1 MTISRRNTAKQLT
14 GSRKKRKKASKSKKT
29 KRKVKVV
36 MKELKK
42 GTLRSGKKGKKVTS
56 RKQAIAIALSEARRA
71 SRSRS

>member
-14 GSRKKRKKASKSKKT
+14 GSRSKKGN
-29 KRKVKVV
+29 RKVKVV
-36 MKELKK
+36 MKEFKK
-42 GTLRSGKKGKKVTS
+42 GTLRSGKKGEKVTS